1 MVADSLDFPAAAAV
15 VVMDT
20 LDCPVA
26 VVAVGTHDCPAEA
39 VVGLRENV

>member
-20 LDCPVA
+20 LDCPV
-26 VVAVGTHDCPAEA
+26 VVGTHDCPAEA